1 MRNNNSCKRQEH
13 KFYHDFLKIY
23 IAQPIT
29 GVSKEH
35 YTKVRQTLED
45 LCEIEFGEKRCQ
57 FVNAYIEDTPPK
69 ECKNA
74 LLWYLVK
81 SLEKLTEADFIVM
94 VKDADRVSLGC
105 KVEKLC
111 AKLYGIPVF
120 EKEVL

>member
-1 MRNNNSCKRQEH
+1 MPDPLH
-13 KFYHDFLKIY
+13 KFYHDYLKIY
-23 IAQPIT
+23 LAQPIT
-29 GVSKEH
+29 GLSKEH

-45 LCEIEFGEKRCQ
+45 LCKMEFGEKRCQ
-57 FVNAYIEDTPPK
+57 FVNHYIEDTPPK

-81 SLEKLTEADFIVM
+81 ALEDLTMADFIVM

-105 KVEKLC
+105 RVEKLC